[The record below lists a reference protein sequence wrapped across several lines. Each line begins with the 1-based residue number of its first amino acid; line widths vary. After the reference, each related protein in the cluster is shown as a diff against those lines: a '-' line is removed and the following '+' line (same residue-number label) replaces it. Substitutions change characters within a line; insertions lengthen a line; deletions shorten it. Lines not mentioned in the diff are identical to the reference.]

1 LPRKLIDEPDFRV
14 VETVIGDEI
23 VHVLETRDGVDAM
36 ELERWRRFNLPS
48 KELRQIFSY
57 LVRVAL
63 ETECQRSILEQGAKK
78 PKRQAN
84 CQAVT
89 DSSSK
94 TETTESA

>member
-36 ELERWRRFNLPS
+36 ELERWRRF
-48 KELRQIFSY
+48 Y